1 MNFGI
6 AITNDY
12 LRTSNPGLYV
22 NKELTAHDRSKVAME
37 QMDVFVKDAVQRLEQ
52 LKSEYGIGVT

>member
-37 QMDVFVKDAVQRLEQ
+37 QMDVFAKDAVQREARATQ
-52 LKSEYGIGVT
+52 E